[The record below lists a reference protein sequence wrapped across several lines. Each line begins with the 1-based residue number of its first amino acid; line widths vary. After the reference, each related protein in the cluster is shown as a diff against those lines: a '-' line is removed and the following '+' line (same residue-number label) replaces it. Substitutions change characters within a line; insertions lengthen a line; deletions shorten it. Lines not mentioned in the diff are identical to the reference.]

1 MGRFGERRFK
11 REGRRPANSCHGHP
25 DRKAPSVAC
34 SIQARLGVCNA
45 VCFDIN
51 AVCSGFLYGMSI
63 AEAYISMGVYDT
75 ALVIGVDVFSRIT
88 DWNKRDSVF
97 FGDGAGAALF
107 GFGGES
113 IIKLYSD
120 GRGSEGFTAV
130 DMFKMDKRAVYN
142 AAVTYLPRAISE
154 VLDEAGLTIDDIDV
168 MIPHQPSIRVLKETA
183 KRIGLPWK
191 KVKTNM
197 DRYANTAAA
206 TIPILLDEVRPPKG
220 EQGFIC
226 RYGFWM
232 DLWGSNT
239 RDMKII
245 IGASGGIGS
254 KLFEHYNKDLT
265 DGLVGTFFHN
275 EEESEYMWRVDIT
288 NYLDVET
295 FAESID
301 LHDGQITLIN
311 CAGITID
318 GVAHKMNPQDFW
330 DVIEVNLVG
339 TFNVIRAFLPSC
351 ATGVTAG

>member
-1 MGRFGERRFK
+1 VKLLATGSYVPPIILKNEELEERVDTSAKWIEENLGIRERRIAGPNQK
-11 REGRRPANSCHGHP
+11 TADLATYAGWAALENADLSVRDVDLLIVATATP

-220 EQGFIC
+220 SKVLFAAMGSGWT
-226 RYGFWM
+226 YGAAI
-232 DLWGSNT
+232 LE
-239 RDMKII
+239 I
-245 IGASGGIGS
+245 
-254 KLFEHYNKDLT
+254 
-265 DGLVGTFFHN
+265 
-275 EEESEYMWRVDIT
+275 
-288 NYLDVET
+288 
-295 FAESID
+295 
-301 LHDGQITLIN
+301 
-311 CAGITID
+311 
-318 GVAHKMNPQDFW
+318 
-330 DVIEVNLVG
+330 
-339 TFNVIRAFLPSC
+339 
-351 ATGVTAG
+351 